1 MNYNNITS
9 GENIPND
16 INVIIEI
23 SSYSNPIKYE
33 VNKKYGILFVDRFI
47 TTPMFYPCNYGYIN
61 NTLSLDN
68 DPLDVIVITKY
79 SIIPGAVIRCRP
91 IGILNMTDESGNDK
105 KIIAVP
111 HNKVSQEYLLINN
124 IKDLPKLLQQQIIYF
139 FKHYKDLENKK
150 WCKIEKW
157 GDLFQAQ
164 KEILSSIKRFQQK
177 KINL

>member
-1 MNYNNITS
+1 MNYNNISS

-23 SSYSNPIKYE
+23 SSHSNPIKYE

-61 NTLSLDN
+61 NTLSLDD

-79 SIIPGAVIRCRP
+79 SIIPGTVIRCRP
-91 IGILNMTDESGNDK
+91 IGILNMIDESGNDK

-111 HNKVSQEYLLINN
+111 HNTISQEYLLIKN

-139 FKHYKDLENKK
+139 FQHYKDLENKK
-150 WCKIEKW
+150 WCKIENW
-157 GDLFQAQ
+157 GDLSQAQ
-164 KEILSSIKRFQQK
+164 TEILSSIKRFQQK
-177 KINL
+177 KIN

>member
-1 MNYNNITS
+1 MNYNNINS

-47 TTPMFYPCNYGYIN
+47 SVPMFYPCNYGYIN
-61 NTLSLDN
+61 NTLSLDS
-68 DPLDVIVITKY
+68 DPLDVLVITKY
-79 SIIPGAVIRCRP
+79 SIIPGTVIRCRP
-91 IGILNMTDESGNDK
+91 IGILNMTDESGDDK

-111 HNKVSQEYLLINN
+111 HNKISQEYSLIKK

-150 WCKIEKW
+150 WCKIENW

-164 KEILSSIKRFQQK
+164 KEILSSIKRFQKK
-177 KINL
+177 KIN